1 MSTQTNASAPT
12 LTTFGPIGQKLVDLG
27 TLGLSLFGHL
37 TVAAVVIGLGAVTLD
52 LDGPGDVNGATEGPV
67 GNNGGEAGSEEAL
80 QTPPVPVRISVYQP
94 SAPKPDK
101 APPTQDKPPPDQS
114 TPSTS
119 PTAPEA
125 TPEGTGDA
133 RKEGVAGKAPRGNK
147 KPCEPVE
154 EIVKVSSTK
163 WKVERGLL
171 DWYAVHL
178 RELEKQAG
186 VGIHRGA
193 DGKRDGAR
201 LYLPRCSVL
210 RQAGFRGGDVVHSV
224 NGHKVTTIANGVK
237 TYAKVRKDRTLKV
250 DLTRKNGKSLTL
262 TYKLVQ

>member
-1 MSTQTNASAPT
+1 VSTQPNAPAPT
-12 LTTFGPIGQKLVDLG
+12 LTSFGPIGQKLLDIG
-27 TLGLSLFGHL
+27 TIGLSLFGHL
-37 TVAAVVIGLGAVTLD
+37 LVAAVVIGLGAVTLD

-67 GNNGGEAGSEEAL
+67 GNNGGEAGGEEAL

-101 APPTQDKPPPDQS
+101 ASPSPQKQPPAETA
-114 TPSTS
+114 PSTA
-119 PTAPEA
+119 PTAPDSS
-125 TPEGTGDA
+125 PEGTGDA

-154 EIVKVSSTK
+154 EIVKVSDTK
-163 WKVERGLL
+163 WRVERSLL

-186 VGIHRGA
+186 VGIHRGE

-224 NGHKVTTIANGVK
+224 NGHKVTSIANGVK
-237 TYAKVRKDRTLKV
+237 TYAKVRNARTLKV
-250 DLTRKNGKSLTL
+250 DVTRKNGKSLTL
-262 TYKLVQ
+262 TFKLVH